1 MAKVVEKII
10 YMSKADIVR
19 YQLSTHCFIERIKL
33 SDCDLDCLTLLG
45 QMGEKELAEFC
56 SMAEISDEL
65 VRHEQWYKDDY
76 KSVGKKKGLFGSA
89 QTVRNFLT
97 RQEKNGLVS
106 KIGTSR
112 KKIKLNPALSVVA
125 EGTVVLNYKIAYIEP
140 KES

>member
-1 MAKVVEKII
+1 
-10 YMSKADIVR
+10 MSKADIIR
-19 YQLSTHCFIERIKL
+19 YQLLTHCFIEHIKL

-45 QMGEKELAEFC
+45 AMGEKELAEFC
-56 SMAEISDEL
+56 SMPEISDEKI
-65 VRHEQWYKDDY
+65 RQEKSYEEEYKN
-76 KSVGKKKGLFGSA
+76 KGKKKGLFGSA

-112 KKIKLNPALSVVA
+112 KKIKLNPDLSVVA
-125 EGTVVLNYKIAYIEP
+125 EGSIVLNYKIAYIEP